1 MALNVVGQAQV
12 PLPEAQVRP
21 GSAPSPCGP
30 ARPHFHF
37 LSKVGLSFTV
47 KIFVKWISWCLTCRS
62 STHEA
67 CSCCCPHAEATWKVL
82 SCHLPLGLK
91 HSSFLMFPLIPVSL
105 HQPIFLQPHS
115 AYGAAAQ
122 TFQGCLAAC
131 IYHFC
136 MPARPS
142 WVLCTGPLAP
152 LQPFASQSPC
162 LGKAFPPDHERL
174 MKVSS

>member
-1 MALNVVGQAQV
+1 MALDVVGQAQV
-12 PLPEAQVRP
+12 PLPEAPVRP